1 MITDRSTW
9 RTYGLP
15 VKQPAAS
22 WSVLKKQEHLCAG
35 IDDVRHKLAHWNPL
49 SRMLVGQPGAS
60 QFAVPCD
67 VPLLS
72 AELVARTRRTLAIG
86 AFGWTFLAAM
96 AILMYLRSNDNY
108 FLGFA
113 GMAAVMASLSCSE
126 RWFGLSDWKGLS
138 QRSVFFYWLRTAP
151 SPRTSFFAA
160 LVIGLLAGVCQ
171 VLVQTKLEGFEA
183 LIEEYGF
190 YYQSVRQGEHW
201 RVLTVPF
208 LHASVPHFLSNLT
221 LLAFIAPV
229 AGALAGARGVV
240 AVTLVGCFAGAYSQ
254 MWLGPGGDAQ
264 VGASAGI
271 LALYA
276 HVTGLSLL
284 RVIDLPK
291 GFVWVIATVAV
302 ASVLGAGLFSTTVA
316 NAAHLTG
323 LFVGGVWSL
332 AHIGSRLAKNE
343 S

>member
-1 MITDRSTW
+1 MITHRSAW

-22 WSVLKKQEHLCAG
+22 WSVLKRQEHLCAG
-35 IDDVRHKLAHWNPL
+35 IDDVRHRLVHWNPL
-49 SRMLVGQPGAS
+49 SQMLVGQPGAS

-72 AELVARTRRTLAIG
+72 AELVARTRRSLATG
-86 AFGWTFLAAM
+86 AFGWTILTAM
-96 AILMYLRSNDNY
+96 AILMHLRSDDNY

-113 GMAAVMASLSCSE
+113 GMTAVMASLSCSE
-126 RWFGLSDWKGLS
+126 RWFGLSDRKGLS
-138 QRSVFFYWLRTAP
+138 QRSVFFYWLQTAP
-151 SPRTSFFAA
+151 APRTSFFAA
-160 LVIGLLAGVCQ
+160 LVIGLLAGLCQ
-171 VLVQTKLEGFEA
+171 VPIQTKLGGFEK
-183 LIEEYGF
+183 LVEGYGF
-190 YYQSVRQGEHW
+190 YYQAVRQGEHW
-201 RVLTVPF
+201 GVLTVPF
-208 LHASVPHFLSNLT
+208 LHSSVPHFLSNLT

-229 AGALAGARGVV
+229 TGALAGARGAI

-271 LALYA
+271 LGLYA
-276 HVTGLSLL
+276 YVTSLSLL

-302 ASVLGAGLFSTTVA
+302 ASVLGAGLFSTAVA

-323 LFVGGVWSL
+323 LLVGGVWSL
-332 AHIGSRLAKNE
+332 AHIGSRSAQNE